1 MVLAN
6 PTAGG
11 GKAGRLIGRVYRILS
26 ELDVEHEI
34 RVSESAEDLER
45 LAREAASDG
54 ARVVAALGGDGS
66 VNLVANG
73 ILGTGAALAAVPA
86 GTGDDF
92 AHGIGVRKLE
102 AATRLLA
109 DPKIVDVDVIRVTAG
124 AETRHYV
131 NVAGTGFDSAVEET
145 ANEMKRRL
153 GPRGHYA
160 LATVKTLPRFTP
172 AAFTLDLDGERIE
185 LEAMLVVVGNSVAY
199 GGGMKVLP
207 QASIIDGALDVCVV
221 RAMTK
226 GAFLRAFP
234 KVFVGKHTTHPKVMM
249 LKGTRLAVE
258 SDRRMLVFADGERVG
273 PLPAI
278 FEVSA
283 ARLADGGRAGR
294 PRDALTRAVD
304 RVAKGSERTASRPNV
319 D

>member
-1 MVLAN
+1 MAASAPVVVVAN

-11 GKAGRLIGRVYRILS
+11 GKAGRLIGRVFRTLS

-45 LAREAASDG
+45 LAREAAADG
-54 ARVVAALGGDGS
+54 ARIVAVLGGDGS

-73 ILGTGAALAAVPA
+73 ILGSGAALGVLPA

-92 AHGIGVRKLE
+92 AHGIGVRKLDE
-102 AATRLLA
+102 ATRLLA
-109 DPKIVDVDVIRVTAG
+109 SPTIVDVDVIRATAG
-124 AETRHYV
+124 AETRHFV
-131 NVAGTGFDSAVEET
+131 NIAGTGFDSAVEET
-145 ANEMKRRL
+145 ANGMKRRL

-160 LATVKTLPRFTP
+160 LATVKTLPRFAP
-172 AAFTLDLDGERIE
+172 LRFVMDLDGERLE
-185 LEAMLVVVGNSVAY
+185 MEAMLVVVGNSVAY

-207 QASIIDGALDVCVV
+207 QASVIDGNLDVCIV

-234 KVFVGKHTTHPKVMM
+234 KVYVGKHTTHPSVTM
-249 LKGTRLAVE
+249 LRGTRFSVE
-258 SDRRMLVFADGERVG
+258 ADRRSLVFADGERIG

-278 FEVSA
+278 FEI
-283 ARLADGGRAGR
+283 R
-294 PRDALTRAVD
+294 PRALPTVVGPRAP
-304 RVAKGSERTASRPNV
+304 AIH
-319 D
+319 